1 MGSTES
7 KHGDIAIPR
16 SFKGMKID
24 KYGDVAYDSAR
35 KEIDRIKKL
44 SPKKSPKKSRKRKI
58 RKSKTRKRV

>member
-24 KYGDVAYDSAR
+24 KYGDVDYDSAR

-44 SPKKSPKKSRKRKI
+44 SPKKSRKRKI